1 MKALRIVR
9 ANMQRE
15 VDEFMIF
22 CYFAPCTCDESNEGM
37 LCTRCDEIRGY
48 EKDIETQLI
57 ANSIACLCVQ
67 ASECT
72 SRQP

>member
-1 MKALRIVR
+1 MEALRIVS

-22 CYFAPCTCDESNEGM
+22 CYFASCTCESNEGM

-67 ASECT
+67 ASERT